1 MVSSTRRTS
10 ICILL
15 ILGSVLC
22 IHAQTPT
29 QKVANAS
36 ISGKVTI
43 KGKPAVGVVIFAK
56 DSRDGYSWPMRGHRA
71 MTDQTGSYRIANLSA
86 GTYEITAI
94 APALVPANGF
104 NSIAVAEGEEIQ
116 DSNISLVPGGVITG
130 KITDADGEPIIGQRV
145 QISSDDG
152 GMSRLSG
159 TLMRRLWNNM
169 TDDRGVYRAFGLPP
183 GKYKVSVGDS
193 SRGMRSSR
201 ELFKETFY
209 PSVTDT
215 AKATVIEVSEGSVT
229 NNVDIVMGGTVVTF
243 RVSGRVID
251 NETGRPIPNIK
262 FGVGY
267 TVQHDRGM
275 SSSSGSAGSVNAN
288 GEFRLENLMPGTYT
302 IYTEPPEGSDAP
314 SASVTFEVVD
324 RDLDNLL
331 ITTTKGG
338 SLSGVVVLDNESA
351 PGMLSSLRIC
361 ASVNSIEAR
370 YSNSPGSAVGQDG
383 SFRINGLR
391 SGIAALWIC
400 SGGDKRKQFHIV
412 GVSRNGVPSDTVNV
426 KAGEHVAGIRV
437 AVKYVKLTGAIRG
450 QLKVENGELPPHS
463 QTHLVLWPL
472 DENLEPKRHSSIPRP
487 ELDAR
492 GRFFVEG
499 LPAGVYRLNVYVY
512 VPVGPSGR
520 TREVADKTEQVT
532 VTDDT
537 VTEVTLV
544 IKPQTNPN

>member
-22 IHAQTPT
+22 IQAQTPT

-43 KGKPAVGVVIFAK
+43 KGKPAVGVLILAK
-56 DSRDGYSWPMRGHRA
+56 DSHDGYSWPMRGHRA

-267 TVQHDRGM
+267 TVQHDRSM

-331 ITTTKGG
+331 ITTMKGG

>member
-1 MVSSTRRTS
+1 
-10 ICILL
+10 
-15 ILGSVLC
+15 
-22 IHAQTPT
+22 
-29 QKVANAS
+29 
-36 ISGKVTI
+36 
-43 KGKPAVGVVIFAK
+43 
-56 DSRDGYSWPMRGHRA
+56 

-331 ITTTKGG
+331 ITTMKGG

-391 SGIAALWIC
+391 SGVAALWIC